1 MDNYSDDGFDDINP
15 NVLQELENNAI
26 QFTQAQTQAPPP
38 STTQAADISYNDL
51 EFEDDDLDDTELI
64 NGLLPSVPAAA
75 STGAGLRNQ
84 PPKPPPPPTVNHRP
98 PVPVPVPSSRW
109 NPSNT
114 QNQNVHTN
122 LNLNPSTLSARPRY
136 PAPNPSYGQPLASQ
150 RQPSTGAPYRPQP
163 SQFARPAPPTA
174 RPGYQQPQASQ
185 AARESGNDV
194 VAALQQRLKALEA
207 ELYSAKGEVAIIRSN
222 STKAQQDFTSEVA
235 RLKKQNAEQEAKQQR
250 IVEQAI
256 AAEKNATTE
265 LEFLQRDVKE
275 TNARARRKDT
285 GPVQRNDSGS
295 ATNTPKKTSKTWGMA
310 DGFDEMDI
318 VLSPSKGRGKA
329 RDAGPIAIPLT
340 ERTPT
345 KNKRK
350 RPMIDSPVMALETH
364 EGDLV
369 PSNGDSAAAV
379 SRTLTGPAANALPFD
394 FLQLVLDHGSLH
406 GEPPTFD
413 ILSRYAFPSDPDTS
427 FAAQIFQSLPR
438 MGNPHDP
445 LQLLID
451 FSHLILTMWH
461 QCLDAEYYRPI
472 WDLVSLLA
480 FTLQLQTVSVA
491 PNLIHSLVPAAERS
505 MYMVLE
511 ARYKSTDGDLSGDPA
526 ADSLQHQ
533 IDTTYI
539 LSLLHLAAMASVTA
553 VVQTEDGAQTQQ
565 ANFWSMIPV
574 DFVLIFLTPNQRLD
588 DILGMMDLLCT
599 SVLPHSVGPLE
610 LGKDPEAVASMIIEK
625 LTCNLLD
632 VPRAAS
638 TPRQV
643 HAIGSGVLRTLTAF
657 TRSTFGALQV
667 ANHVHAIPRLVTTL
681 SAMVDELYDVTD
693 PVAGKGG
700 ACAGAATEGLE
711 AEGEAAAEDSD
722 EDLVGLH
729 RLIKQIVLLLHRLVA
744 DTATADAANIQ
755 SKLALAYGGPQRYIL
770 SLSRIHFAEEDLVY
784 EAGIDEE
791 TAELA
796 RELCEF
802 VVTPDEGEGVREA
815 FGV

>member
-1 MDNYSDDGFDDINP
+1 MDNYSDDGFDDLNP
-15 NVLQELENNAI
+15 NALQELENNAI
-26 QFTQAQTQAPPP
+26 QFTQAQTQAPLQ
-38 STTQAADISYNDL
+38 TQQPADNPYNDL

-64 NGLLPSVPAAA
+64 DGLLPQAPAVTSAGSVP
-75 STGAGLRNQ
+75 RHY
-84 PPKPPPPPTVNHRP
+84 PPKPPPPAINRP
-98 PVPVPVPSSRW
+98 PVPVPQSSRW
-109 NPSNT
+109 DP
-114 QNQNVHTN
+114 
-122 LNLNPSTLSARPRY
+122 SARSRY
-136 PAPNPSYGQPLASQ
+136 PIPNPTYGQALASQ
-150 RQPSTGAPYRPQP
+150 RQQITAAPYRPQH
-163 SQFARPAPPTA
+163 SQFARPAPSTA
-174 RPGYQQPQASQ
+174 RPTHQQPLPSQ
-185 AARESGNDV
+185 AVRESGNDV
-194 VAALQQRLKALEA
+194 VAAMQQRLRALES
-207 ELYSAKGEVAIIRSN
+207 ELYSAKGEAAILRAN
-222 STKAQQDFTSEVA
+222 STKTQQDFAAEVA
-235 RLKKQNAEQEAKQQR
+235 RLKKHTAEQEAKHQR
-250 IVEQAI
+250 LVEQAV

-265 LEFLQRDVKE
+265 LQFLQRDFKE
-275 TNARARRKDT
+275 TNARTRRANAV
-285 GPVQRNDSGS
+285 PSVQRNDSGGS

-318 VLSPSKGRGKA
+318 VLSPSKGRGKS
-329 RDAGPIAIPLT
+329 RDTGPVAVPLA

-350 RPMIDSPVMALETH
+350 RAMMDSPVMALETH
-364 EGDLV
+364 EGDIV
-369 PSNGDSAAAV
+369 QSNGDAAAAAPIH
-379 SRTLTGPAANALPFD
+379 SSGPASNALPFD

-413 ILSRYAFPSDPDTS
+413 ILSRYVFPSDPDTS
-427 FAAQIFQSLPR
+427 FAAQIYQSLPR

-461 QCLDAEYYRPI
+461 QCLDEAYYRPI

-511 ARYKSTDGDLSGDPA
+511 LRYKSTNGDLSGDPA
-526 ADSLQHQ
+526 ADSLQQQ
-533 IDTTYI
+533 IDTTHI

-553 VVQTEDGAQTQQ
+553 IVQTEEGAQTQQ

-599 SVLPHSVGPLE
+599 SVLPTTVGPLE
-610 LGKDPEAVASMIIEK
+610 LGKDPETVAYMIIEK

-632 VPRAAS
+632 LPREAS

-643 HAIGSGVLRTLTAF
+643 HAIGSGVLRTLSAF
-657 TRSTFGALQV
+657 TRSTFGALQI
-667 ANHVHAIPRLVTTL
+667 ANHVNAIPRLVTTL
-681 SAMVDELYDVTD
+681 SAMVDELYDVAD

-700 ACAGAATEGLE
+700 DCAGTTPETLG
-711 AEGEAAAEDSD
+711 AETADDSD

-744 DTATADAANIQ
+744 DAATADAANIQ
-755 SKLALAYGGPQRYIL
+755 SKLAMAYGGPQRYIL